1 MSDLSRRAFLTRS
14 SALGLGFAGLGS
26 LWPARTA
33 RASLARSGPSRFGAL
48 IADPAKILD
57 LPEGFTYSILSKA
70 GATMDD
76 GWMVPG
82 LHDGMA
88 AFAAPPTPDG
98 LTILIRNH
106 EIEHA
111 HKAIGP
117 WGERDAR
124 FAEFDR
130 SLAYDPG
137 YGRHPNRGGTTT
149 LVYDTKAKKLVR
161 HFLSLAGTMRNCA
174 GGPMPPTKAMPHGAW
189 ISCEETD
196 QTADSDTFEKSHGY
210 AFIVPAT
217 TEASLARPDPVR
229 AMGRFYREAVAV
241 HPRTGIV
248 YQSEDQMDGLL
259 YRYIPKDRD
268 DLHAGG
274 RLEALVIVDKP
285 GIDTSN
291 NIDPLISPRTPMRV
305 AWIALDDPEAVGSS
319 LRSRGRRDG
328 AAIFARTEGMWAT
341 PDAIYFAC
349 TEGGTTSTGK
359 HSDGSP
365 LTALG
370 PGKGQLWKYTPGAH
384 EGDPHE
390 HEVGAEEGG
399 TLELICE
406 PNDSSVM
413 DHPDNITVAPWGD
426 LIVCE
431 DGEAEQFLLGVTP
444 PTPSGPAEVYK
455 FARNAHNTSEFAGAC
470 FSPDGTTLFVNIQN
484 PGYTLAITGPWHRPT

>member
-1 MSDLSRRAFLTRS
+1 MPL
-14 SALGLGFAGLGS
+14 SALAE
-26 LWPARTA
+26 AVR
-33 RASLARSGPSRFGAL
+33 RSGGPTEARGYGPL
-48 IADPAKILD
+48 QPVLD
-57 LPEGFTYSILSKA
+57 DTTGLPLLHLPEGFRYHSLGWTGDALTGGSVTP
-70 GATMDD
+70 GA
-76 GWMVPG
+76 
-82 LHDGMA
+82 HDGMA
-88 AFAAPPTPDG
+88 AFAGAGG
-98 LTILIRNH
+98 LMHLVRNH
-106 EIEHA
+106 EIEVRPA
-111 HKAIGP
+111 
-117 WGERDAR
+117 
-124 FAEFDR
+124 FDGR
-130 SLAYDPG
+130 RCYDPG
-137 YGRHPNRGGTTT
+137 AGGGTTT
-149 LVYDTKAKKLVR
+149 LDIDAATGRVVR
-161 HFLSLAGTMRNCA
+161 SAVSLAGTMRNCA

>member
-26 LWPARTA
+26 LWPAYSA
-33 RASLARSGPSRFGAL
+33 RASLARTGPSRFGSL
-48 IADPAKILD
+48 VPDPAKLLD
-57 LPEGFTYSILSKA
+57 LPQGFSYSILSKA

-76 GWMVPG
+76 AWIVPAK
-82 LHDGMA
+82 HDGMA
-88 AFAAPPTPDG
+88 AFAGPDG

-111 HKAIGP
+111 HYAMGP
-117 WGERDAR
+117 WGLHDDTFTR
-124 FAEFDR
+124 FDR
-130 SLAYDPG
+130 TLAYDAG
-137 YGRHPNRGGTTT
+137 FGRRPNRGGTTT
-149 LVYDTKAKKLVR
+149 LVYDTRQRKLIR

-174 GGPMPPTKAMPHGAW
+174 GGPMPPTSAMPHGAW
-189 ISCEETD
+189 ITCEETD
-196 QTADSDTFEKSHGY
+196 QTADADTYEKAHGY

-217 TEASLARPDPVR
+217 IEPALARPDPVR
-229 AMGRFYREAVAV
+229 PMGRFYREAVAV

-259 YRYIPKDRD
+259 YRYIPNDRD

-274 RLEALVIVDKP
+274 RLEALFIVGKP

-291 NIDPLISPRTPMRV
+291 NIDPLIPHRSPMRV
-305 AWIALDDPEAVGSS
+305 AWIPLDDPEAVGSS

-341 PDAIYFAC
+341 PDAIFFAC
-349 TEGGTTSTGK
+349 TEGGTTATGT

-365 LTALG
+365 RTGLG
-370 PGKGQLWKYTPGAH
+370 PGKGQLWKYTPSLPGPR
-384 EGDPHE
+384 EGESED
-390 HEVGAEEGG
+390 EGG
-399 TLELICE
+399 TLELVCE
-406 PNDSSVM
+406 PNDSRVM

-431 DGEAEQFLLGVTP
+431 DGEDEQFLLGVTP
-444 PTPSGPAEVYK
+444 PTPEGPAEVYK
-455 FARNAHNTSEFAGAC
+455 LARNAHNKSEFAGAC

-484 PGYTLAITGPWHRPT
+484 PGYTLAITGEWQR